1 MSQIGGFRR
10 KKRTFRELE
19 RWQIFK
25 EDPNKRSGQHLDL
38 SEADQDFD
46 AKSQTS
52 RRRQKPKDSD
62 CQSLKTLKFNSQLL
76 QKASAA
82 VDLISQK
89 IEFKNLMNQS
99 VTGSFVT
106 VILELTNDFIDKLEK

>member
-1 MSQIGGFRR
+1 MDDCRSVSGKSARSVR
-10 KKRTFRELE
+10 K
-19 RWQIFK
+19 
-25 EDPNKRSGQHLDL
+25 G
-38 SEADQDFD
+38 
-46 AKSQTS
+46 
-52 RRRQKPKDSD
+52 SD
-62 CQSLKTLKFNSQLL
+62 VRTLKFNSRLL

-106 VILELTNDFIDKLEK
+106 VILELTSDFIDKLEKQEQ

>member
-1 MSQIGGFRR
+1 MDDCRSISGKSARSVR
-10 KKRTFRELE
+10 K
-19 RWQIFK
+19 
-25 EDPNKRSGQHLDL
+25 G
-38 SEADQDFD
+38 
-46 AKSQTS
+46 
-52 RRRQKPKDSD
+52 SD
-62 CQSLKTLKFNSQLL
+62 VRTLKFNSRLL

-106 VILELTNDFIDKLEK
+106 VILELTSDFIDKLEK

>member
-1 MSQIGGFRR
+1 MDDCRSVSGKSARSIR
-10 KKRTFRELE
+10 K
-19 RWQIFK
+19 
-25 EDPNKRSGQHLDL
+25 G
-38 SEADQDFD
+38 
-46 AKSQTS
+46 
-52 RRRQKPKDSD
+52 SD
-62 CQSLKTLKFNSQLL
+62 VRTLKFNSRLL

-106 VILELTNDFIDKLEK
+106 VILELTSDFIDKLEK

>member
-1 MSQIGGFRR
+1 MDDCRSVSGKSARSVR
-10 KKRTFRELE
+10 K
-19 RWQIFK
+19 
-25 EDPNKRSGQHLDL
+25 G
-38 SEADQDFD
+38 
-46 AKSQTS
+46 
-52 RRRQKPKDSD
+52 SD
-62 CQSLKTLKFNSQLL
+62 VRTLKFNSRLL

-106 VILELTNDFIDKLEK
+106 VILELTSDFIDKLEK

>member
-1 MSQIGGFRR
+1 MLSFGGH
-10 KKRTFRELE
+10 KKSKNNSSLGE
-19 RWQIFK
+19 
-25 EDPNKRSGQHLDL
+25 
-38 SEADQDFD
+38 QDFD
-46 AKSQTS
+46 NKSEDGNNV
-52 RRRQKPKDSD
+52 K
-62 CQSLKTLKFNSQLL
+62 CLKFNSRLL

-106 VILELTNDFIDKLEK
+106 VLLELTHDFIDKLEK

>member
-1 MSQIGGFRR
+1 M
-10 KKRTFRELE
+10 
-19 RWQIFK
+19 
-25 EDPNKRSGQHLDL
+25 DDCRSISG
-38 SEADQDFD
+38 
-46 AKSQTS
+46 KSARS
-52 RRRQKPKDSD
+52 IRKDSD
-62 CQSLKTLKFNSQLL
+62 VRTLKFNSRLL

-106 VILELTNDFIDKLEK
+106 VILELTSDFIDKLEK